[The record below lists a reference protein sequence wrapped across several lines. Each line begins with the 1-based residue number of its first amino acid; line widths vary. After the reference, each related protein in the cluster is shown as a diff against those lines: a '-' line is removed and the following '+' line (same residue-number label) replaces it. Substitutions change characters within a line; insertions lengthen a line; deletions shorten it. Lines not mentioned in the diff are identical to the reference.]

1 MASDGSL
8 IFDTQIDDSGFKA
21 GLSGLK
27 NTAQTILGG
36 TGAALT
42 AVSAGLLAVGKA
54 SADVGSAYEDS
65 LNKVASIA
73 DTSVKSIAEISA
85 EVKKLSMETGAD
97 AAALNDA
104 VYQAISAGAD
114 TAEAANLVETAAKAA
129 KGGFTD
135 TETAVNGLTNVLNTY
150 KMATSEADELANK
163 FLVTQNKG
171 KTSFGE
177 LAASIGNVAPTAQS
191 VGMSIDELL
200 SSVASLTANGIS
212 TSAAMTGM
220 KAALSNIIAPTAQ
233 AQKMAEE
240 LGIDFSAAALQSK
253 GWAGFLDEL
262 AKATD
267 GDTAKMSKLFG
278 SVEALNSVLILTGN
292 GAGLFNDTLE
302 EMATNTTALED
313 AYNIMADSLSTDMDK
328 LKASAKVL
336 GSSIYDSISDP
347 LRELAAVGNGYIDQL
362 IKAFEE
368 GGLDGISR
376 EIGNVMADALNV
388 VGGYAPEVFKAA
400 SDLIISFVEG
410 MEQNSD
416 RAIETAAQIIDIMLD
431 TISKTLPK
439 FAYTAVEILSKLTS
453 EILARLDTVV
463 QSAADIIE
471 ALAKGLS
478 DNLPTLVPKAVDA
491 VMKIVD
497 TLIEN
502 ADKLTE
508 AAFDIIVALADGL
521 TSQETLNNLTEKAPV
536 IIAKLI
542 YALGEVLENIV
553 EFGAQIGYE
562 LIRGL
567 SEYDFEGNMQNVYQ
581 KLYDVG
587 VNMHKALIEGYN
599 NEFRESNPDFVSN
612 IGSMT
617 KEELKRLQADLTD
630 EKLAV
635 EAAWNEF
642 TESEYIFPEEYIA
655 ATNTENAQFLAQM
668 KAEAEREG
676 KEIADYITE
685 KIDDI
690 EMKRGMITDALTKGD
705 YKVIASGQNLYNGA
719 ALNVPWADA
728 LAKTSEEADNA
739 AASVDTLADSLD
751 DLGDADPETD
761 ALYEDFKEFYDNLK
775 LLEAHGDID
784 SEEFKKRLSE
794 RLNSD
799 SRYFAVKYTS
809 FWSEIKDSSAQEL
822 SAVTDEMRREWSEI
836 EHLNKLGIDDDEQ
849 TQKKRIAF
857 IKKYCPEYSDE
868 YYDFYK
874 AAYDHQAEFDKKSLE
889 ATKKTLTEQADIV
902 SDKLSKISGEYK
914 SKYADIKNNI
924 SDYKN
929 SLMAVGKTFSVDEN
943 TDENGVTT
951 RTVTVS
957 NVAERLQKMRDYHKN
972 MLTLK
977 SMGAD
982 ASLLREIMDMG
993 AENGAYLAEQLLNDS
1008 GFAEFNEMYKQL
1020 SAESQ
1025 KMAEEFYQPEI
1036 TALNQSVNDQIGNA
1050 FADLPEEM
1058 QALGKEA
1065 LADFYSGFISAVSE
1079 ENFDMTDIVE
1089 SVNKS
1094 FKEGFS
1100 ETLSGM
1106 TAETDFTTLLDQQD
1120 YYETGAAAAQSWS
1133 DGFNDNVSLNSA
1145 AFTTE
1150 MSYSGSA
1157 AKGRSPEYEKIVL
1170 NASID
1175 LTTNL
1180 DGKKIAEN
1188 TTEYQKE
1195 FTRRS
1200 DGYE

>member
-8 IFDTQIDDSGFKA
+8 IFDTRIDDSGFKA

-54 SADVGSAYEDS
+54 SAEVGSVYEDS

-114 TAEAANLVETAAKAA
+114 TAEAVNLVATAAKAA

-253 GWAGFLDEL
+253 GWAGFLDEI
-262 AKATD
+262 AEATD

-313 AYNIMADSLSTDMDK
+313 AYSIMADSLSTDMDK

-521 TSQETLNNLTEKAPV
+521 TSEETLNSLTEKTPE
-536 IIAKLI
+536 IIKHLNDALI
-542 YALGEVLENIV
+542 DATPEIIGFATEFCSTIADNLVNYDWSDAANKTMHNMIDAFSDTLDKIKGNLVLADNLFNGGNAFGGSTDNVPDIFSGLETRLHLAADVLTEYTSKAQDTLQEYYNTGTEMMTEGERQEQEALEASAENERLRAEKSAWYADYYSQQNQRAADIV
-553 EFGAQIGYE
+553 AA
-562 LIRGL
+562 
-567 SEYDFEGNMQNVYQ
+567 SYQ
-581 KLYDVG
+581 KTG
-587 VNMHKALIEGYN
+587 
-599 NEFRESNPDFVSN
+599 
-612 IGSMT
+612 
-617 KEELKRLQADLTD
+617 
-630 EKLAV
+630 
-635 EAAWNEF
+635 EAA
-642 TESEYIFPEEYIA
+642 
-655 ATNTENAQFLAQM
+655 
-668 KAEAEREG
+668 
-676 KEIADYITE
+676 
-685 KIDDI
+685 
-690 EMKRGMITDALTKGD
+690 GD
-705 YKVIASGQNLYNGA
+705 
-719 ALNVPWADA
+719 
-728 LAKTSEEADNA
+728 A

-836 EHLNKLGIDDDEQ
+836 EHLNQLGIDNDEQ

-902 SDKLSKISGEYK
+902 SDKLSKISEEYK
-914 SKYADIKNNI
+914 SKYAEIKNSI

-957 NVAERLQKMRDYHKN
+957 DVSERLQKMRDYHKN
-972 MLTLK
+972 MLALK
-977 SMGAD
+977 AAGAD

-1036 TALNQSVNDQIGNA
+1036 TALNQSVKDQIGNA

-1065 LADFYSGFISAVSE
+1065 LADFYSGFISAVFE